1 MPRIH
6 APVVDADTELRFQ
19 LRVTEPSGDSSVD
32 EMSVRVTDT
41 VPDTVPD
48 TVSPVITL
56 TSSRSQVKGV
66 VKSLPPPA
74 VPLLAEDW
82 MPVGVALAKLLPM
95 KFGVSEID
103 PDLSADLRAN
113 YAK

>member
-6 APVVDADTELRFQ
+6 ASVVDADTELRFR

-32 EMSVRVTDT
+32 EMAVRVTDT
-41 VPDTVPD
+41 VPDTV
-48 TVSPVITL
+48 SPVTTL

-74 VPLLAEDW
+74 VPVLAEDW